1 MLIEFIV
8 SYEHPVEAV
17 EQEEEQWEGDSGLGV
32 HLQGKNKSK
41 IDVKIKIVH
50 PDSDLLIGHSLK
62 LLLEPILGVIIL
74 VLIIVLCGDV
84 HMETFSSLLSH
95 SFDKP
100 SPKLPGLAFS
110 PSFLIF
116 LHIGLA
122 WTWISRFPCCALLAL
137 YPSIQVV
144 PKKCIDRTKS

>member
-1 MLIEFIV
+1 MYTSQADKMLIEFIV

-32 HLQGKNKSK
+32 HLPIKQGLKNKSESN
-41 IDVKIKIVH
+41 IEIKSVH

-84 HMETFSSLLSH
+84 HMETLSSLLSH

-100 SPKLPGLAFS
+100 SPQLSGLALS

-122 WTWISRFPCCALLAL
+122 WTWISRFPCCAL
-137 YPSIQVV
+137 
-144 PKKCIDRTKS
+144 